1 LCARGR
7 EAILNP
13 KTRDANEG
21 VDMNGHGFSRRV
33 LVALAFVLGAALA
46 TSALASATTKKPAR
60 SATLVI
66 EHQQRGCHSWSL
78 NGGPLGVRRTI
89 HLARGGYLTLT
100 NNDVMAQ
107 ELVKKSGPAV
117 HEQLIGPRG
126 MGQVMKGDDM
136 AAMAGPY
143 TLNHMGARLKATFA
157 KAGVYKFGVEDRG
170 DYMEL
175 KTIGKDHQLALT
187 VIVG

>member
-1 LCARGR
+1 
-7 EAILNP
+7 
-13 KTRDANEG
+13 
-21 VDMNGHGFSRRV
+21 MNGHGIRRRV
-33 LVALAFVLGAALA
+33 LAVLVLALGAALV
-46 TSALASATTKKPAR
+46 TSALASASTTKLAR

-66 EHQQRGCHSWSL
+66 QHQQRGCHSWPL
-78 NGGPLGVRRTI
+78 NGGPLRVTQTI
-89 HLARGGYLTLT
+89 HLARGGFLTLT

-107 ELVKKSGPAV
+107 ELVKKSGLAV

-126 MGQVMKGDDM
+126 MSQVMMGDDM

-143 TLNHMGARLKATFA
+143 TLNHMGGRLKVAFA

-170 DYMEL
+170 DYMEV

-187 VIVG
+187 VIVS